1 MLTARAITFRDEGE
15 FEGEPI
21 GSVTVTTTD
30 DRELYVGWTT
40 LSIARRLALQYKLV
54 LEEA

>member
-1 MLTARAITFRDEGE
+1 MLTATTITFKDEGE

-21 GSVTVTTTD
+21 GSVTVTT
-30 DRELYVGWTT
+30 REDGEIYVGWTT
-40 LSIARRLALQYKLV
+40 LSIARRLAREHRLV